1 MLYELFENQELLL
14 DNDLFTDVLNREK
27 IQTIRKG
34 IRAMPETFNL
44 VALDGR
50 KCKVKLIDSYTK
62 MYSSDMML
70 EKYYPDINRT
80 VMVTVIDFMLI

>member
-14 DNDLFTDVLNREK
+14 DNDLFTDVLNSEK

>member
-1 MLYELFENQELLL
+1 MLKELFESQELLL
-14 DNDLFTDVLNREK
+14 DNDLFTDVLNFEK

-50 KCKVKLIDSYTK
+50 KCKVKLIGAYTK
-62 MYSSDMML
+62 KYSSDMML
-70 EKYYPDINRT
+70 EKYYPDILINDT
-80 VMVTVIDFMLI
+80 VTIIDFMLI